1 MELMLNK
8 PKKMLKDYFP
18 KTNGINCIYKSYTMQ
33 GNIPLQEA
41 GTYKMIASQKKL
53 EENLF

>member
-1 MELMLNK
+1 MLNK